1 MLLASVKRV
10 EVAVAIGLLVVG
22 IAMTTW
28 AAFSHNGPVVAPGAT
43 LIFLG
48 GAWAG
53 NALARRGVRL
63 FAAARGDE
71 RSGGEAS
78 D

>member
-1 MLLASVKRV
+1 MPLAIVKRV
-10 EVAVAIGLLVVG
+10 EVPVAIGLMAVG

-48 GAWAG
+48 GTWTG
-53 NALARRGVRL
+53 NALARGGVRL
-63 FAAARGDE
+63 FAARGDD
-71 RSGGEAS
+71 SSSTEAS